1 MEKKEISTRTTVKAI
16 ITGFVSY
23 GIIVTFI
30 CLLIIALG
38 NQFLSNY
45 SGISGQ
51 VLHITVPL
59 IAIIFLYFIIRGIC
73 NLSTYDVFKKCKTNP
88 DNYKKII
95 KYLNIF
101 FIACIVLSIIF
112 FLSLLYLNLQY
123 QLKSIDLATFQYQTI
138 FSEEHTTELKNEM
151 LNVYNASKTNLITS
165 TIILEIGFAI
175 SFLSLIPYQRKMIT
189 KYNKFE
195 KKEEAK

>member
-73 NLSTYDVFKKCKTNP
+73 NLSTYDVFKKCKKNT

-95 KYLNIF
+95 K
-101 FIACIVLSIIF
+101 
-112 FLSLLYLNLQY
+112 
-123 QLKSIDLATFQYQTI
+123 
-138 FSEEHTTELKNEM
+138 
-151 LNVYNASKTNLITS
+151 
-165 TIILEIGFAI
+165 
-175 SFLSLIPYQRKMIT
+175 
-189 KYNKFE
+189 
-195 KKEEAK
+195 